1 MRKINF
7 AAGVCKAALLSLPA
21 SAEEEMNTIGKSDL
35 LAIVS
40 KSWRKGC
47 KLFLVTSTK
56 MAVMEDQTISLA
68 KRANNRFFLRPTFQA
83 LTIGV
88 PFCIFKLLFGLLALR
103 TGEPSAS
110 FLALGWLVIAWSV
123 ADLLM
128 NLARVILDL
137 AGRESSIEYCTI
149 AQAGRLFNRARL
161 FLAID
166 TLVTFS
172 IICFVLWSGWIV
184 QLRLHESYLWYAATT
199 LNLISISAVNVWIE
213 LSRER

>member
-1 MRKINF
+1 MQAMK
-7 AAGVCKAALLSLPA
+7 
-21 SAEEEMNTIGKSDL
+21 T
-35 LAIVS
+35 
-40 KSWRKGC
+40 
-47 KLFLVTSTK
+47 
-56 MAVMEDQTISLA
+56 
-68 KRANNRFFLRPTFQA
+68 ANDRFFLTPTFQA

-103 TGEPSAS
+103 TGEPPVLLLS
-110 FLALGWLVIAWSV
+110 LGWLVIAWSF

-128 NLARVILDL
+128 NLARVFLDL
-137 AGRESSIEYCTI
+137 TGRESFIEYCTI

-166 TLVTFS
+166 TLVAFS

-184 QLRLHESYLWYAATT
+184 RLSLYESYLWYAATT

-213 LSRER
+213 LYRER